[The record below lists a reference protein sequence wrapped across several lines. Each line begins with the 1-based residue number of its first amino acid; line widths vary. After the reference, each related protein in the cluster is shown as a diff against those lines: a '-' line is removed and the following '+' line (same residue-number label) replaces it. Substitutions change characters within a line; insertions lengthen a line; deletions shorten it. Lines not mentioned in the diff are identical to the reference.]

1 MTHCPVC
8 KTEFEDRVY
17 VCTECGNHTIFEQDG
32 EEFTLVFNT
41 SLAKDVSEVDEILDF
56 LHYSDMPE
64 AYAEYDEVMETYLIF
79 VHPEHRR
86 DASKLYSGFRRAKAE
101 EEKEKKKE
109 KAREA
114 EEAKEETSETAEA
127 EEGEDLSEEE
137 SSAEAEAGEE
147 EAPEE
152 EASEEEEEEEMVGVY
167 QDKREKYA
175 DFHSSGITLIIAAVA
190 LAVFTILCAL
200 GVVTFFSGTLPII
213 VFSLLAAGFLYA
225 GISSLKRS
233 SELQYEI
240 REEKQSRQIAEE
252 WLKEHVTADMLKEF
266 EVEGQAPE
274 ITAMKQLEFISGKL
288 KEQFESS
295 EEFLDELAEEYYDEL
310 MQG

>member
-8 KTEFEDRVY
+8 KTEFEDLVY
-17 VCTECGNHTIFEQDG
+17 VCPECGNHTVFEQNG

-41 SLAKDVSEVDEILDF
+41 SMAKDVSEVDEILDF

-79 VHPEHRR
+79 VHPDHRR

-101 EEKEKKKE
+101 EEKERKKE
-109 KAREA
+109 ARERGEDPEETKEASDAEDTA
-114 EEAKEETSETAEA
+114 EEELP
-127 EEGEDLSEEE
+127 EEGSEEE
-137 SSAEAEAGEE
+137 DA
-147 EAPEE
+147 
-152 EASEEEEEEEMVGVY
+152 EEEEEEELVGVY
-167 QDKREKYA
+167 QDKREKYS
-175 DFHSSGITLIIAAVA
+175 DFRSSGITLIIAGVAVG
-190 LAVFTILCAL
+190 VFAFLCGI
-200 GVVTFFSGTLPII
+200 GVLSFFSGWLPIL
-213 VFSLLAAGFLYA
+213 VFSLLAVGFLYA

-233 SELQYEI
+233 DEIQYEI
-240 REEKQSRQIAEE
+240 REEKQSRKVAEE
-252 WLKEHVTADMLKEF
+252 WLKEHITVEKLKEF
-266 EVEGQAPE
+266 EAEGQAPE
-274 ITAMKQLEFISGKL
+274 VTAMKQLEFIGNQL

>member
-152 EASEEEEEEEMVGVY
+152 EASEEEEEEMVGVY

-213 VFSLLAAGFLYA
+213 VFSLLYFLNP
-225 GISSLKRS
+225 LN
-233 SELQYEI
+233 
-240 REEKQSRQIAEE
+240 
-252 WLKEHVTADMLKEF
+252 EHKNHSDSKY
-266 EVEGQAPE
+266 GHQA
-274 ITAMKQLEFISGKL
+274 SGKNTEYCRAGNGKIQRGITCKQQDENHRNNDRGDDL
-288 KEQFESS
+288 
-295 EEFLDELAEEYYDEL
+295 FLVLL
-310 MQG
+310 HS